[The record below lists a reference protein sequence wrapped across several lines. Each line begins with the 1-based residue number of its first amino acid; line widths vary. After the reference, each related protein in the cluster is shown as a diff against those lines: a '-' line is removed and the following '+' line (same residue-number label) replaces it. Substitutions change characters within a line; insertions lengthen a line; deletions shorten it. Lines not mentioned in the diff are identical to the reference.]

1 MGDVTVTREEVGYGH
16 AWYVTFEAAA
26 GADDWLG
33 DLPSLRVSAM
43 NRSLASN
50 YKLVEELAAATL
62 DGSAAATTM
71 TGTDA
76 SLTADTLVHRYDGF
90 CVQTVLAY
98 AKNASLRG
106 SFALKYDSPD
116 GLVATPYLEA
126 GASAAEV
133 KAALEAIGTGELFVG
148 AAQATD
154 GKEYTIVFLE
164 RLGTVPPLQ
173 ADSTRLYASPNKQA
187 TTGVAVSVV
196 VAGRVPAMDSPLKGE
211 AEVRLS
217 DLERDAD
224 GQYVFMLDDLEA
236 GEPYAVSVAM
246 YNGVRSVY
254 GLPAHATPASLTPAA
269 RRRRRARS
277 PSSRSARG
285 R

>member
-1 MGDVTVTREEVGYGH
+1 MCIRDR
-16 AWYVTFEAAA
+16 
-26 GADDWLG
+26 
-33 DLPSLRVSAM
+33 
-43 NRSLASN
+43 
-50 YKLVEELAAATL
+50 
-62 DGSAAATTM
+62 
-71 TGTDA
+71 
-76 SLTADTLVHRYDGF
+76 
-90 CVQTVLAY
+90 
-98 AKNASLRG
+98 
-106 SFALKYDSPD
+106 
-116 GLVATPYLEA
+116 
-126 GASAAEV
+126 
-133 KAALEAIGTGELFVG
+133 
-148 AAQATD
+148 
-154 GKEYTIVFLE
+154 EYTIVFLE

-269 RRRRRARS
+269 APSPPRTVAIKPLGEGSLNVTWTPPVDDGGARVTAYRVEWDSSEAVHRSSASSSRRRT
-277 PSSRSARG
+277 SSAP
-285 R
+285 